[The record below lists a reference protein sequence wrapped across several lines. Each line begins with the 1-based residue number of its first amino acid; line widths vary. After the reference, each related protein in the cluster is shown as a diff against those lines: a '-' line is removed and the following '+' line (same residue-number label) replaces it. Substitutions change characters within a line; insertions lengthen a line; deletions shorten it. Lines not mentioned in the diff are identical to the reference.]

1 MLGFHSLGLIPWS
14 NIWLT
19 NTVSW
24 TIADVLY
31 PLQSRGSHRADSLN
45 FDGIQ
50 FIHFPSMAHALGV
63 KSENSF
69 QSSGC

>member
-31 PLQSRGSHRADSLN
+31 PLQSRDSHRADIFN

-69 QSSGC
+69 LCPGS